1 MKICIIGGGTAGW
14 LSALM
19 ISKAYPQHTVTVIES
34 SKIGIIG
41 AGEGSTSVLTSL
53 LNNTV
58 LDIGTNLEEFII
70 ETGATLKYG
79 ITHKNWGKTKDH
91 SYFGPL
97 GGTPT
102 ARHARDWFF
111 LNQMVLNPK
120 KIHHTTLEGLYVD
133 YDLSDYKDDNFSVS
147 PEGELQ
153 FSFHFDAHKVGQY
166 FKSKTEFVKSIDSV
180 VKKVYLDE
188 QGFIS
193 SVDLDNGQT
202 INADF
207 FIDASGF
214 SKVLMNELDNKW
226 ESYSKYLPVNC
237 AMPFLLPHE
246 EKINPY
252 TLAHAHNN
260 GWMWQIP
267 TMDRRGCG
275 YVFCDDF
282 TTPEQ
287 AQQEIE
293 TSLGHEI
300 DPIRI
305 LKFDTGK
312 LKYNWRKNCVAIGL
326 SSAFAEPLEA
336 TSIHST
342 IMQLLYL
349 IYNGLSG
356 YGKKYIHNEGIVNNY
371 NSYTTKIFENYR
383 DFLNIH
389 YMSGRSDTEFW
400 KYMTSNNSKTDKV
413 KDLIEICKHR
423 IPNQK
428 DFDTLDGGAGYDI
441 WIFVIAGIGLVTQD
455 LCKKELQNHKTFFN
469 HHAMDEYKNE
479 VIFDHKQNKS
489 YQNFIQNMKERYHA
503 NTVCS

>member
-1 MKICIIGGGTAGW
+1 MQICIIGGGTAGW

-19 ISKAYPQHTVTVIES
+19 ISKAYPQHSVTVIES

-58 LDIGTNLEEFII
+58 LDIGTNLEEFIVQ
-70 ETGATLKYG
+70 TGATLKYG
-79 ITHKNWGKTKDH
+79 ITHKNWTTKKDH

-111 LNQMVLNPK
+111 LNQMILQPS
-120 KIHHTTLEGLYVD
+120 KIHHTTLEGLYLD
-133 YDLSDYKDDNFSVS
+133 YDLSDYKDDSFAVS

-166 FKSKTEFVKSIDSV
+166 FKSKTEFVKTIDSV
-180 VKKVYLDE
+180 VKKVNLDS
-188 QGFIS
+188 QGFIT
-193 SVDLDNGQT
+193 SVNLENDKV
-202 INADF
+202 IEADF

-214 SKVLMNELDNKW
+214 SKVLMSHLDNPW
-226 ESYSKYLPVNC
+226 ESYSKHLPVNC
-237 AMPFLLPHE
+237 AMPFLLPNE

-252 TLAHAHNN
+252 TLAYAQGN

-267 TMDRRGCG
+267 TMERRGCG

-282 TTPEQ
+282 TTPED
-287 AQQEIE
+287 AQKEIE
-293 TSLGHEI
+293 LTLGHDI

-349 IYNGLSG
+349 VYNGLSG
-356 YGKKYIHNEGIVNNY
+356 YGKQYVHNEGIVNNY
-371 NSYTTKIFENYR
+371 NNYTSKIFENYR

-389 YMSGRSDTEFW
+389 YMAGRQDTEFW
-400 KYMTSNNSKTDKV
+400 KYMSSEKSKTDKV
-413 KDLIEICKHR
+413 NNLIEICKHR

-428 DFDTLDGGAGYDI
+428 DFELIDGGAGYDI
-441 WIFVIAGIGLVTQD
+441 WIFVMAGIGLVTQD
-455 LCKKELQNHKTFFN
+455 LCKKELENHKTFLN

-479 VIFDHKQNKS
+479 VIFEHKKNLS
-489 YQNFIQNMKERYHA
+489 YQKFIQNMKEKYNA